1 MITEDRDL
9 LQDALGPLYESD
21 RRKVRIDFEA
31 GRATSRSASGLFRFY
46 AALLFALFAV
56 RLQCIRAETAVN
68 RINLKLKLIE
78 RSSVYEARCTKLG
91 VQSSVYKARCTAAS
105 PMFSARSIRS
115 CVKEVA
121 VQINPYESCS
131 GQGGD
136 ANQRRGRA
144 VVVKICA
151 AFSFLVCMPL
161 VFLAC
166 WAWWL
171 WWENRGVPA
180 GVNSFPHAAFA
191 RQSTQWAVVV
201 SASFFALWCTFWCVR
216 WARARSTER

>member
-91 VQSSVYKARCTAAS
+91 VQSSVYKARCTKLGVPLLRRCFQPALS
-105 PMFSARSIRS
+105 GHVSRKLPCRSIPMNH
-115 CVKEVA
+115 VQGKVA
-121 VQINPYESCS
+121 MQISDVE
-131 GQGGD
+131 
-136 ANQRRGRA
+136 
-144 VVVKICA
+144 
-151 AFSFLVCMPL
+151 
-161 VFLAC
+161 
-166 WAWWL
+166 
-171 WWENRGVPA
+171 
-180 GVNSFPHAAFA
+180 
-191 RQSTQWAVVV
+191 
-201 SASFFALWCTFWCVR
+201 
-216 WARARSTER
+216 ERLL